1 MVSGESQS
9 RHLGLASQ
17 SLCKQVHWKI
27 RRKELGLGRQPGWAA
42 GWTVE
47 QVGHLEVCAR
57 VSSICS
63 SPSTRHPALCLRG
76 CPVAFWL
83 PVGFVQWEVLTDHRQ
98 KWEREVDVQVLPA
111 LSLGRLGNS
120 SLPPNQS
127 SSPCP
132 SWPFPRLQLIL
143 SSRNSSLPDLKA
155 TGGNKTIS
163 YC

>member
-17 SLCKQVHWKI
+17 SLCKQVHWEVK
-27 RRKELGLGRQPGWAA
+27 RKEVGLGRQPGWAA
-42 GWTVE
+42 GWTAEQVE
-47 QVGHLEVCAR
+47 QLEVCAR
-57 VSSICS
+57 VSSIRP
-63 SPSTRHPALCLRG
+63 SPSTLHPALCLRG
-76 CPVAFWL
+76 CPFAFWL
-83 PVGFVQWEVLTDHRQ
+83 PVGFVQWEVLTDYREQ
-98 KWEREVDVQVLPA
+98 WERDRDVQVLPA

-120 SLPPNQS
+120 SLPPNQN

-132 SWPFPRLQLIL
+132 WWPIPRLQLIL
-143 SSRNSSLPDLKA
+143 SSRNSFLPDFKE